1 MSACGP
7 WWGISF
13 QVINFEQIESEKSAN
28 SRPETFRFGGIM
40 AVRKSSKYKEYQLY
54 AEHCLKLVRIAAS
67 REVRVI
73 QREMAGEWLK
83 LADMFSAS
91 EQPAK

>member
-1 MSACGP
+1 
-7 WWGISF
+7 
-13 QVINFEQIESEKSAN
+13 
-28 SRPETFRFGGIM
+28 M
-40 AVRKSSKYKEYQLY
+40 AVRKSSKYEEYQLY
-54 AEHCLKLVRIAAS
+54 AEHCLRLVRIAAS